1 MDSPFSLDSIL
12 PYEKWRDA
20 KLVDYPTQVENLI
33 TEIENPQQLSAR
45 ESLSLRQA
53 CAKTNF
59 AIYECKRPL
68 RRTDVKLLGRQLGLV
83 RLDHNLCADE
93 TGISALS
100 VEPDMD
106 ASRYIP
112 YTNQLLNWHSDGY
125 YNPAEFRIR
134 GFILHCVSAAASGG
148 ETWLLDH
155 EIAYLLLR
163 DKNPEFI
170 RALMHPRAMTIPA
183 NCNNTTTIREAC
195 SGPVFSVSNNTDL
208 EVRYTARTRSIHWR
222 NNAILSQAREALTQ
236 VIENQQFV
244 FKHKLQPNQGVIC
257 NNILHAR
264 TAFEDTAEQ
273 SRLIYRARYYDRVQ

>member
-1 MDSPFSLDSIL
+1 MDSPFSLDSTL
-12 PYEKWRDA
+12 SYETWRDE
-20 KLVDYPTQVENLI
+20 KLKDYPAQAEELI
-33 TEIENPQQLSAR
+33 TEIEDPLQLTAR
-45 ESLSLRQA
+45 ESMSLRRA
-53 CAKTNF
+53 CTKTNF
-59 AIYECKRPL
+59 AIYECKRSL
-68 RRTDVKLLGRQLGLV
+68 RRDDVKVFGRQLGLV

-93 TGISALS
+93 TGISTLR
-100 VEPDMD
+100 VEPDREFP
-106 ASRYIP
+106 RYIP
-112 YTNQLLNWHSDGY
+112 YSNQLLNWHSDGY
-125 YNPAEFRIR
+125 YNPADYRIR
-134 GFILHCVSAAASGG
+134 GFILHCASAAATGG

-163 DKNPEFI
+163 DKDPEFI

-183 NCNNTTTIREAC
+183 NCNDTTTIREEC
-195 SGPVFSVSNNTDL
+195 TGPVFSISNDANL

-222 NNAILSQAREALTQ
+222 NNAILHLAREALAEA
-236 VIENQQFV
+236 IENHRFV